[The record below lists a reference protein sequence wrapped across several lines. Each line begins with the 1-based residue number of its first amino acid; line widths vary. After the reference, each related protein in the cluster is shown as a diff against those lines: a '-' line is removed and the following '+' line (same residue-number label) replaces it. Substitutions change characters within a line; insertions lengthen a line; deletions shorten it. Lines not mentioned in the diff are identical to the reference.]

1 MFCSSSGIPKIT
13 PVPWHVCLRLFATS
27 QFSKPGSRGTMW
39 ETPKNFCVES
49 FVPSSS
55 EVPIATPAPGML
67 NCCLRTCFVL
77 ENIFVNLDV
86 VRRTKNNDLGWRA
99 FLSFEHLKL
108 GREKS
113 YDVFY
118 CKQELLFKN
127 VPRMLHEWEL
137 RNGEHF
143 ELVFGPPEPSKA
155 YIDDFGVSTFIL
167 EKNVVVKIRWE

>member
-1 MFCSSSGIPKIT
+1 
-13 PVPWHVCLRLFATS
+13 
-27 QFSKPGSRGTMW
+27 MW
-39 ETPKNFCVES
+39 ETPKNFCVEES
-49 FVPSSS
+49 LVPSSS

-118 CKQELLFKN
+118 CKEELLFKN

-143 ELVFGPPEPSKA
+143 ELCPWSARALKSI
-155 YIDDFGVSTFIL
+155 Y
-167 EKNVVVKIRWE
+167 